1 MLEVKDL
8 RVRYGVVEAV
18 KGISFQVSAG
28 AIVSLIGANGAGKT
42 TSLRALTGLVRPSGG
57 DVRFENTSLIGVPPH
72 DIVRLG
78 IAHVPEGRRLF
89 PKMTVLEN
97 LKMGAYLSTRKAD
110 AASTLAM
117 IYEHF
122 PILRQRGGQ
131 LAGSLSGG
139 EQQMLAI
146 ARALMTRP
154 KLLLLDEPSMGLSPI
169 MTAEIGKVIRQIN
182 AMDVSIVLVEQNAM
196 LALTLARYGY
206 VLETGSV
213 VMEGKADE
221 LLRLALEHQAAGLQ
235 QIAVAGE
242 REGQHRVLLHE
253 DDRYAQRVDLPDDL
267 ADLGRHDRREPHRRL
282 VEQQELRPR
291 HERAGDREH
300 LLLAAGERAGALASA
315 LLQDGKVLVDHRER
329 LGRVGLAPAE
339 VRAHLQILEH
349 GHLGEEP
356 SSFRYVR
363 DPEAHDLVRRQA
375 ENRRLLEMDVAA
387 AGSDEPAE
395 RAKAR
400 RLARAVRADQADDRA
415 RRNVERDALH
425 GFHRAVANAEV
436 LNLEHARARRR
447 GRPRSPRDSCSL
459 RPACPRRASDRSSAR

>member
-8 RVRYGVVEAV
+8 RVRYGTVEAV
-18 KGISFQVSAG
+18 KGISFDVSAG

-57 DVRFENTSLIGVPPH
+57 DVRFENRSLIGVPPH

-97 LKMGAYLSTRKAD
+97 LKMGAYLSTRRAD

-169 MTAEIGKVIRQIN
+169 MTAEIGKIIRQIN

-196 LALTLARYGY
+196 LALTLAGYGY
-206 VLETGSV
+206 VLETGTL
-213 VMEGKADE
+213 VMQGQADE
-221 LLRLALEHQAAGLQ
+221 LLRD
-235 QIAVAGE
+235 
-242 REGQHRVLLHE
+242 EGVRKA
-253 DDRYAQRVDLPDDL
+253 Y
-267 ADLGRHDRREPHRRL
+267 LG
-282 VEQQELRPR
+282 
-291 HERAGDREH
+291 
-300 LLLAAGERAGALASA
+300 
-315 LLQDGKVLVDHRER
+315 
-329 LGRVGLAPAE
+329 
-339 VRAHLQILEH
+339 I
-349 GHLGEEP
+349 
-356 SSFRYVR
+356 
-363 DPEAHDLVRRQA
+363 
-375 ENRRLLEMDVAA
+375 
-387 AGSDEPAE
+387 
-395 RAKAR
+395 
-400 RLARAVRADQADDRA
+400 
-415 RRNVERDALH
+415 
-425 GFHRAVANAEV
+425 
-436 LNLEHARARRR
+436 
-447 GRPRSPRDSCSL
+447 
-459 RPACPRRASDRSSAR
+459 

>member
-57 DVRFENTSLIGVPPH
+57 DMRFENTSLIGVPPH

-117 IYEHF
+117 IYDHF
-122 PILRQRGGQ
+122 PILKQRGGQ

-169 MTAEIGKVIRQIN
+169 MTAEIGKVIRQIS

-213 VMEGKADE
+213 VMEGQADE
-221 LLRLALEHQAAGLQ
+221 LLRD
-235 QIAVAGE
+235 
-242 REGQHRVLLHE
+242 EGVRKA
-253 DDRYAQRVDLPDDL
+253 Y
-267 ADLGRHDRREPHRRL
+267 LG
-282 VEQQELRPR
+282 
-291 HERAGDREH
+291 
-300 LLLAAGERAGALASA
+300 
-315 LLQDGKVLVDHRER
+315 
-329 LGRVGLAPAE
+329 
-339 VRAHLQILEH
+339 I
-349 GHLGEEP
+349 
-356 SSFRYVR
+356 
-363 DPEAHDLVRRQA
+363 
-375 ENRRLLEMDVAA
+375 
-387 AGSDEPAE
+387 
-395 RAKAR
+395 
-400 RLARAVRADQADDRA
+400 
-415 RRNVERDALH
+415 
-425 GFHRAVANAEV
+425 
-436 LNLEHARARRR
+436 
-447 GRPRSPRDSCSL
+447 
-459 RPACPRRASDRSSAR
+459 